1 MSASATFQGATRWL
15 ERPLWRSLALLLG
28 AITALALYSMPS
40 QIFNDGPGWAATPA
54 DWARA
59 FGFWW
64 LRYPMWYGPVLV
76 AVAIAD
82 RLPLSGG
89 RRVAALVAAVLVGAQ
104 VQWPLTCVVDPP
116 SETACELFATS
127 PFRSWLEMLPAATLG
142 TAGWSS
148 VFALAWFSRQRD
160 RRIAQALHAAELA
173 RAQAQRNLLEAEL
186 QTMRAR
192 VDPPFLLDALG
203 EVGERFDAAP
213 ADGERMLDDLIHYLR
228 AALPSTPTTT
238 STLRQEAELAQAWLA
253 LLRTRC
259 GGRLDSHVG
268 FAPEIA
274 DARMPP
280 MTLLPLLVAAL
291 DPACGRA
298 QERGAVATAIG
309 IDVLRDEGRI
319 RIAVTGRGPGLRA
332 AHAAAVQRDV
342 RARLQALYGDRA
354 ALTLRVED
362 GRSLTSV
369 LEIPHEDAQGSARRG

>member
-1 MSASATFQGATRWL
+1 MNGAATLADAKWWSQH
-15 ERPLWRSLALLLG
+15 PHWRALALLLG
-28 AITALALYSMPS
+28 AITVLALYSTPS
-40 QIFNDGPGWAATPA
+40 QIFSDGPGWQATPA

-59 FGFWW
+59 FRFWW

-89 RRVAALVAAVLVGAQ
+89 RRIAALVAAVLVGAQ
-104 VQWPLTCVVDPP
+104 VQWPLTCVVDPR

-142 TAGWSS
+142 TAGWGG
-148 VFALAWFSRQRD
+148 VFVLAWFSWRRD
-160 RRIAQALHAAELA
+160 RRNAEALYAADLA

-203 EVGERFDAAP
+203 EVGERFDASP
-213 ADGERMLDDLIHYLR
+213 ADGERMLDDLIRYLR

-238 STLRQEAELAQAWLA
+238 STLRQETELAQAWLA

-259 GGRLDSHVG
+259 GGWLDLHVD

-274 DARMPP
+274 DAPVPP
-280 MTLLPLLVAAL
+280 MILLPLLVAAV
-291 DPACGRA
+291 DPACGQA
-298 QERGAVATAIG
+298 QDRSAAATSIG

-319 RIAVTGRGPGLRA
+319 RIAIIGRGPGLRA
-332 AHAAAVQRDV
+332 AATTAVQRDI
-342 RARLQALYGDRA
+342 RARLQTLYGERA
-354 ALTLRVED
+354 ALTMHIEEGLRV
-362 GRSLTSV
+362 SSV
-369 LEIPHEDAQGSARRG
+369 LEFPDEDA